1 MSKQYDQYLIQ
12 HKANVAKG
20 FEWIKANLP
29 QYIPPAKVDAHMNPL
44 GNDLDWQM
52 EINHD
57 YSKNRPEEYDAYD
70 AYFYGGNQ
78 SFFVTKAF
86 NKAWLLHIHSNPHHW
101 QYWVLINDDPSEGT
115 ICIEIPFNYI
125 LEMICD
131 WWAFSWAS
139 GNLMEIF
146 DWYDQHKAYIQMA
159 DISRSA
165 VEDILHNMRQKLEN
179 ITMSGQSKFDH
190 TGVGGE

>member
-29 QYIPPAKVDAHMNPL
+29 QYIPTAKVDAHMNPL

-86 NKAWLLHIHSNPHHW
+86 NKAWLIHIHNNPHHW
-101 QYWVLINDDPSEGT
+101 QYWVLINDDPGEGT
-115 ICIEIPFNYI
+115 ITLEMPHNYI
-125 LEMICD
+125 IEMICD
-131 WWAFSWAS
+131 WWSFSWS
-139 GNLMEIF
+139 QDKLEEIF
-146 DWYDQHKAYIQMA
+146 NWYEEHKNYIM
-159 DISRSA
+159 
-165 VEDILHNMRQKLEN
+165 LHPKTRKEVEN
-179 ITMSGQSKFDH
+179 ILKTMAEKLL
-190 TGVGGE
+190 VEAMGEFM